1 MAKLIS
7 ILMSLIMFLFP
18 WLNIPEANIDK
29 DAFETNYTN
38 VFVHGFAGWGEY
50 DTLAYTAMPYWGIN
64 SGDLM
69 KYLNARGFDCHAASV
84 SPTASAWDRACELY
98 AQLTGT
104 VTDYGEAHSKKCN
117 HDRYGTDYSKNRLID
132 DWSGEDKINLFGHS
146 FGGATVRMLASL
158 MAYGDET
165 ECKTSDD
172 VSPLFEGGK
181 GDWVYSVTTLSAP
194 HNGTSS
200 IAAAEV
206 IQNDPDATTEE
217 RLIVKVLLGISEY
230 DVNDKIKEDTAYYEM
245 DIDNALALNEKIKTV
260 PGVYYFSYATD
271 GTKTDENGNRVTD
284 ETVLKSMYKTC
295 ADRICAYT
303 GTTANGYEVDEKW
316 RANDGLVNTYSA
328 LAPLGAPSTEFD
340 EDNINSGI
348 WNVME
353 VVTGSHTTL
362 QGGVSDSFDG
372 RTFFVSHIT
381 MINTID
387 G

>member
-7 ILMSLIMFLFP
+7 VLMSLIMFLFP
-18 WLNIPEANIDK
+18 WLNIPEANVDK
-29 DAFETNYTN
+29 DAFQTNYTN

-50 DTLAYTAMPYWGIN
+50 NKIAYTAMPYWGIN

-84 SPTASAWDRACELY
+84 SPTSSAWDRACELY

-104 VTDYGEAHSKKCN
+104 VTDYGEAHSEKCN
-117 HDRYGTDYSKNRLID
+117 HERYGTDYSKNRLID
-132 DWSGEDKINLFGHS
+132 EWSSEEKINLFGHS

-165 ECKTSDD
+165 ECAASDD

-181 GDWVYSVTTLSAP
+181 GDWIYSVTTLSSP

-206 IQNDPDATTEE
+206 IQNDPDATVQE
-217 RLIVKVLLGISEY
+217 RLIVKVLLGISEMG
-230 DVNDKIKEDTAYYEM
+230 VNDKAKEDTAYYEM

-260 PGVYYFSYATD
+260 DSIYYFSYATD
-271 GTKTDENGNRVTD
+271 GTKTDENGNTVTD
-284 ETVLKSMYKTC
+284 ENMLTGMYKTC

-303 GTTANGYEVDEKW
+303 GTTENGYEVDEKW
-316 RANDGLVNTYSA
+316 LANDGLVNTYSA
-328 LAPLGAPSTEFD
+328 LSPLGAPSAEFD
-340 EDNINSGI
+340 EDNINPGI
-348 WNVME
+348 WNVMD
-353 VVTGSHTTL
+353 VVPGSHTTL

-372 RTFFVSHIT
+372 RTFFVSHLT
-381 MINTID
+381 MLNTI